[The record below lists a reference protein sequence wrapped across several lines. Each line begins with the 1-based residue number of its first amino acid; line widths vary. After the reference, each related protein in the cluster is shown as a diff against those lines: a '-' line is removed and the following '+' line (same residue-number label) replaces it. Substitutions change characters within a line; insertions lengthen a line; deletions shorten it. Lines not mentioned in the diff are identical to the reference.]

1 MANKLGIDCGSISLN
16 LALLLDG
23 DERPVTIYRRTRGRP
38 LATFVETSDE
48 LIEKLSEDLP
58 ITGAMVTGS
67 ARELISRSLEIPA
80 INEITAHATGV
91 HHVAPAVRTIIEI
104 GGQDSKFMKIEPSA
118 SHSRPRVS
126 GFRMNEICAA
136 GTGAFLDEQ
145 AERSRYTE

>member
-16 LALLLDG
+16 LALLLEG

-48 LIEKLSEDLP
+48 LIEKLGEDLP

-91 HHVAPAVRTIIEI
+91 HHVAPAGSDHYRNWRTRLQIHENRTFSVP
-104 GGQDSKFMKIEPSA
+104 QPA
-118 SHSRPRVS
+118 SSFGVPHERDLRRGHRSVS
-126 GFRMNEICAA
+126 
-136 GTGAFLDEQ
+136 
-145 AERSRYTE
+145 